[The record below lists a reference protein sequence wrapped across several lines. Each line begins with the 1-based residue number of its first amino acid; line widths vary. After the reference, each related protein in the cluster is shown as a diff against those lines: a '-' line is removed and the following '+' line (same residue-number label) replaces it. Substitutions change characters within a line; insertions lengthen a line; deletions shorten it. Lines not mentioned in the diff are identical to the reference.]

1 MKGLGIGDWELGM
14 RPQGTGDFSLLD
26 SPLGKR

>member
-26 SPLGKR
+26 GRLEG